1 MSILY
6 PLFLLFY
13 EYMLHNLLRYTET
26 YIFIWIPLTLAV
38 GLSVAAFGK
47 LFPPKYE
54 RIYTIIINA
63 ITAFIYIPEITY
75 CSYTG
80 YILPLSKI
88 LYGYQYISIS
98 SIPFY
103 FYFLFIV
110 PTLFCI
116 ILSILVYKKTTII
129 EKKFSERIIPFA
141 IFLGI
146 AIIVN
151 FIGIRQM
158 RNYNSEELSPT
169 GLYQYEGHLDN
180 KTEKLGLPMS
190 LILNFKQSVIPPAI
204 SLSSPMPMHDTG
216 NPLIAESGAVFD
228 ENGNNITYQPIT
240 N

>member
-13 EYMLHNLLRYTET
+13 EYMFHNLLRYAET
-26 YIFIWIPLTLAV
+26 YVFIWIPLTLAV
-38 GLSVAAFGK
+38 GLSVAMFGK
-47 LFPPKYE
+47 LFPPKHE
-54 RIYTIIINA
+54 RIYTIIANA
-63 ITAFIYIPEITY
+63 ITALIYIPEIAY

-80 YILPLSKI
+80 HILPLSKI
-88 LYGYQYISIS
+88 FYGYQYISVS

-103 FYFLFIV
+103 FYLSFII

-116 ILSILVYKKTTII
+116 VLSILVRKKTTII

-146 AIIVN
+146 AIIIN

-158 RNYNSEELSPT
+158 RNYNSEELSPIE
-169 GLYQYEGHLDN
+169 LYQHEGHLDN

-190 LILNFKQSVIPPAI
+190 LILDFKQNTISSAI
-204 SLSSPMPMHDTG
+204 SLSSPIPMHDTG
-216 NPLIAESGAVFD
+216 NPLVAESGAVFD
-228 ENGNNITYQPIT
+228 EDGNNITYQPIT